1 MIDKIELIG
10 REKELKNL
18 KDRLDSFL
26 ESAGR
31 DQAIWINVY
40 GEPGIGKSRLLSEL
54 VDSVQSERPLM
65 LFSNRG
71 LPLFNQAY
79 GSIVSALAADI
90 ELRLWEKEYVKKE
103 KLESRLVRL
112 AENSP
117 GLREKG
123 LLDVILYHVGG
134 LLGISYGDP
143 GTGFQYRLG
152 GRKQEIFR
160 AVRNYLN
167 LLRPVSE
174 LVENGQHSLPLI
186 IWIEDIDRADK
197 LSCELLVNLVQKKD
211 SLQPLIILSS
221 STSAVSGMVSA
232 LNEFQQYSL
241 GEISKLSRKKIL
253 NSLDEDE
260 SYPSIGSSGE
270 DLIAEGAPGVPGL
283 VYQAYLILAEQKKDK
298 SAEGKAHHQQLMN
311 VLKSR
316 TRALNAL
323 DLSYLYKARLD
334 NLDHLGRTIMQCIAL
349 LGPFCS
355 REMLAALLTRTGY
368 SSSGLEQHLEELE
381 ARQFIA
387 VDRYHRGAELIRIV
401 SNQLSGITV
410 NAVPPDRVSAV
421 HHVIAELMRDSAE
434 DNVTGLTIELG
445 FHLMNSYFLKEDWAV
460 EYLSAAGDRLIQL
473 EDFSMAAAVYEEA
486 GARLGLECAEGS
498 EIVAGARGEKFCGL
512 MVDSGRAL
520 LGGAKVKEAF
530 SRLLSVLQLARD
542 HSFDKPRAKACLY
555 LGDIMLRRGDW
566 NGAQRFFDEGAE
578 CAIRIGDSTLEAS
591 CLNSL
596 VAIHL
601 RREDFHSAREVTGKI
616 LEILEDQQKTDLA
629 LDSMLNMAYIHQRL
643 GDSDKALELYDRILE
658 LSAIAGREPSAV
670 TALSNTGRIKFDR
683 GLIHEAMECFH
694 RALELLREYGDIQQT
709 ANWLGYIGSIY
720 YSMDEYETAID
731 YYKQALKLSEISG
744 DTRSRGVWLANLGN
758 AYYEIKEVT
767 RALNYYLN
775 ALNLARE
782 EQDYSYVSTLMST
795 IGVYYFNLR
804 QYEQAKN
811 YFNESLSLASDI
823 GNLPISVQNIL
834 YRGAILAAQGDME
847 AAGQALDEGQK
858 LAENNSMVEHQAV
871 AQLFR
876 GQLELSLG
884 NIDQAAE
891 HCRKA
896 AEFSAPGNNSRLKIE
911 IEKALRATRAAKEPD
926 NDKEE

>member
-26 ESAGR
+26 ENVNR

-40 GEPGIGKSRLLSEL
+40 GETGIGKSRLLSDL
-54 VDSVQSERPLM
+54 IDSVQSERQLE
-65 LFSNRG
+65 LFSNRSM
-71 LPLFNQAY
+71 PLFNQAY
-79 GSIVSALAADI
+79 GSIISSLAADI

-103 KLESRLVRL
+103 KLEARLARL
-112 AENSP
+112 AENYP

-134 LLGISYGDP
+134 LLGINYGDP

-167 LLRPVSE
+167 LLRPASE
-174 LVENGQHSLPLI
+174 IRDNGQHAQPLI
-186 IWIEDIDRADK
+186 VWIEDIDRADR
-197 LSCELLVNLVQKKD
+197 LSCELLVNLVQKKE
-211 SLQPLIILSS
+211 SFQPLIILSS
-221 STSAVSGMVSA
+221 STNAVSGMISS
-232 LNEFQQYSL
+232 LSEFQQYSL

-253 NSLDEDE
+253 TLLEEDK
-260 SYPSIGSSGE
+260 SYPSIGSAGE

-283 VYQAYLILAEQKKDK
+283 VCQAYLILAEQKKDK
-298 SAEGKAHHQQLMN
+298 SAEGKAHQHQLMN

-323 DLSYLYKARLD
+323 DLSYLYKSRLD
-334 NLDHLGRTIMQCIAL
+334 NLDHLGRTIIQCVAL

-355 REMLAALLTRTGY
+355 REMLASLLTRTGY
-368 SSSGLEQHLEELE
+368 SSTGLDERLEEL
-381 ARQFIA
+381 AAGHFI
-387 VDRYHRGAELIRIV
+387 VIDRYRQGGELIRII
-401 SNQLSGITV
+401 SNQLSEITI
-410 NAVPPDRVSAV
+410 NAVPADRVSAV

-434 DNVTGLTIELG
+434 DNVTGLTIEMSL
-445 FHLMNSYFLKEDWAV
+445 HLMSSYFLKEDWAV

-473 EDFSMAAAVYEEA
+473 EDFSLASAVYEEA

-498 EIVAGARGEKFCGL
+498 EIIEGRRGEMFCGL
-512 MVDSGRAL
+512 LVDSGRAL
-520 LGGAKVKEAF
+520 LGGSSVKEAF
-530 SRLLSVLQLARD
+530 SRLLSALQLARD
-542 HSFDKPRAKACLY
+542 HSFDKPRSKACLY

-596 VAIHL
+596 VSIHL
-601 RREDFHSAREVTGKI
+601 RREDFDSAREVTGKI
-616 LEILEDQQKTDLA
+616 LDILEDQQKTDLA
-629 LDSMLNMAYIHQRL
+629 LDSMLNMAYIQQRL
-643 GDSDKALELYDRILE
+643 GDTDKALELYDRILE
-658 LSAIAGREPSAV
+658 LSSIAGREPSAV
-670 TALSNTGRIKFDR
+670 TALSNTGRIKFDS
-683 GLIHEAMECFH
+683 GLINEAMDCFH

-758 AYYEIKEVT
+758 AYYEIKEIS

-795 IGVYYFNLR
+795 IGVYYFNLK

-811 YFNESLSLASDI
+811 YFNESLSLAADI

-847 AAGQALDEGQK
+847 AAGLALDEG
-858 LAENNSMVEHQAV
+858 S
-871 AQLFR
+871 
-876 GQLELSLG
+876 
-884 NIDQAAE
+884 
-891 HCRKA
+891 KA
-896 AEFSAPGNNSRLKIE
+896 G
-911 IEKALRATRAAKEPD
+911 
-926 NDKEE
+926 